1 MLFNKQLGSDLECK
15 SHLIFHN
22 SALSQYCTEEE
33 KSQIVNNLI
42 HRSYHRNEVIF
53 YEGQPSYLIYFICS
67 GVVKLWKEGCH
78 KLEQSIRFS
87 KSGDMFG
94 FWGSLE
100 NSSYSLSATAISD
113 SELYFIKK
121 DIFLPI
127 VQANS
132 SLNML
137 LHDYIKELKK
147 TEDSLRNMAEMN
159 VREKVAHS
167 LLELMELFR
176 NDLDEHTYKIVLS
189 RREISA
195 LSAISEDRVSKQLSD
210 FKKER
215 KIIVDG
221 NKTFIDK
228 QALQEII
235 KPYMLS

>member
-1 MLFNKQLGSDLECK
+1 
-15 SHLIFHN
+15 
-22 SALSQYCTEEE
+22 
-33 KSQIVNNLI
+33 
-42 HRSYHRNEVIF
+42 
-53 YEGQPSYLIYFICS
+53 
-67 GVVKLWKEGCH
+67 
-78 KLEQSIRFS
+78 
-87 KSGDMFG
+87 MFG

-100 NSSYSLSATAISD
+100 NSNYSLSATAISD

-167 LLELMELFR
+167 LLELLDLFR
-176 NDLDEHTYKIVLS
+176 NNLDEHTYKIVLS
-189 RREISA
+189 RKEISS

-215 KIIVDG
+215 KIIVEG
-221 NKTFIDK
+221 AKTFIDK